1 MLVLQPRIFAIG
13 SLFWHLPGHVASIL
27 LPGSSKSIPESLKGG
42 KAAERDSNV
51 EVFEQPKMIEVE
63 PPSSEPYQLHGST
76 ADMHRSQFK
85 QDYKLEPLLT
95 QIKDGFFVESG
106 AHDGEAI
113 SNTLYFESIGW
124 QGLLIEPGNDYG
136 NLRKKNRKAWSFHGA
151 LSPTG
156 KSEMVNFAVD
166 KHAVGEI
173 IKSNGKG
180 NVQAEPLA
188 QILAAISPTRTTVD
202 FWSLDIEG
210 AECDVL
216 QTTDFEKITVGILLI
231 EMNKVGGC
239 VARVMRERGFILV
252 GHLGIDDLFVNPKY
266 MEDKGLVIPES
277 LKGGKAAERDSN
289 VEVFGQPKM
298 IEVEPPS
305 SEPYQLHG
313 STADMHRS
321 QFKQDHKLEPLLTQ
335 IKDGFFVESGA
346 HDGEAI
352 SNTLYFESI
361 GWQGLLIE
369 PGNDYGNLRKKNRKA
384 WSFHGALSPTG
395 KSEMVNFA
403 VTRHVLGQII
413 KSNGK
418 GNVQAEPLAKILAA
432 ISPTRTTV
440 DFWSLDIEGAEC
452 DVLQTTDFEKITV
465 GILLIEMNKV
475 GGCVSKVMKER
486 GFVLVGHVAI
496 DDLFVNPKYME
507 DKGLVIPESLKGG
520 KAAERDSNVEVFEQ
534 PKMIEVEPPSSEP
547 YQLHGSTADMHRSQ
561 FKQDSKLEPLLTQIK
576 DGFFVESGAHDG
588 EAISNTLYF
597 ESIGWQGLLIEPGN
611 DYGNLR
617 KKNRKAWSF
626 HGALSPTGKSE
637 MVNFAVTRHVLG
649 QIIKSNG
656 KGNVQAEPLAKILAA
671 ISPTRT
677 TVDFW
682 SLDIEGAE
690 CDVLQTTDFEKITVG
705 ILLIEMNKV
714 GGCVARVMRER
725 GFILVGHLGIDDL
738 FANPRYMEDKG
749 LVIPESLKGGKAA
762 ERDSNVEVF
771 EQPKMIEVEPPSS
784 EPYQLHGSTAD
795 MHRSQFKQDYKLE
808 PLLTQIK
815 DGFFVESGAHD
826 GEAISNTL
834 YYESIGWQGLLIE
847 PGNDYGN
854 LRKKNRKA
862 WSFHGALSPTGKS
875 EMVNFAVTRH
885 VLGEIIKSNGKGNVQ
900 AEPLAKILAAIS
912 PTRTTVDFWSLD
924 IEGAECD
931 VLQTTDFEKITV
943 GILLIEMN
951 KVGVCVAR
959 VMRERGF
966 ILVGH
971 LGIDDLFA
979 NPRYMEDKGLVIPES
994 LKGGKAAERDS
1005 NVEVFEQPKMIE
1017 VEPPSSE
1024 PYQLHGSTADMHR
1037 SQFKQDYKLEP
1048 LLTQIKDG
1056 FFVESGA
1063 HDGEAISNTLY
1074 YESIGWQGLLIEPG
1088 NDYGN
1093 LRKKNRKAWSFHG
1106 ALSPTGKSEMVNF
1119 AVTRHVLGQIIKSNA
1134 KGNVQAEPLAKIL
1147 AAISPTRT
1155 TVDFWSLDI
1164 EGAECDVLQTTDF
1177 EKITVGILLIEMN
1190 KVGGCVSK
1198 VMKERGF
1205 VRVGHVAIDDLF
1217 VNPKYVEN
1225 KGLVIPESLKG
1236 AK

>member
-1 MLVLQPRIFAIG
+1 MLVLQPRTVAFG
-13 SLFWHLPGHVASIL
+13 SLFWHLPGRVASIL
-27 LPGSSKSIPESLKGG
+27 LPGSSRSNLDFVRVGRLSIDDLYVNPKYVEDKGLVIPESF
-42 KAAERDSNV
+42 KAPKDRTGEAAARDSNV
-51 EVFEQPKMIEVE
+51 EAFQESKMIQVE

-76 ADMHRSQFK
+76 TDMHRSQFK

-106 AHDGEAI
+106 AHDGESI
-113 SNTLYFESIGW
+113 SNTLYYESIGW

-136 NLRKKNRKAWSFHGA
+136 RLRQKNRKAWSFHGA

-156 KSEMVNFAVD
+156 RSEMVNFRVD
-166 KHAVGEI
+166 
-173 IKSNGKG
+173 
-180 NVQAEPLA
+180 
-188 QILAAISPTRTTVD
+188 
-202 FWSLDIEG
+202 
-210 AECDVL
+210 
-216 QTTDFEKITVGILLI
+216 
-231 EMNKVGGC
+231 
-239 VARVMRERGFILV
+239 
-252 GHLGIDDLFVNPKY
+252 
-266 MEDKGLVIPES
+266 
-277 LKGGKAAERDSN
+277 
-289 VEVFGQPKM
+289 
-298 IEVEPPS
+298 
-305 SEPYQLHG
+305 
-313 STADMHRS
+313 
-321 QFKQDHKLEPLLTQ
+321 
-335 IKDGFFVESGA
+335 
-346 HDGEAI
+346 
-352 SNTLYFESI
+352 
-361 GWQGLLIE
+361 
-369 PGNDYGNLRKKNRKA
+369 
-384 WSFHGALSPTG
+384 
-395 KSEMVNFA
+395 
-403 VTRHVLGQII
+403 RHVLGQIV
-413 KSNGK
+413 KSNAK

-465 GILLIEMNKV
+465 GILLIEVNKV
-475 GGCVSKVMKER
+475 GVCVSKVMKER
-486 GFVLVGHVAI
+486 GFVRVGRLSI
-496 DDLFVNPKYME
+496 DDLYVNPKYVE
-507 DKGLVIPESLKGG
+507 DKGLVIPESF
-520 KAAERDSNVEVFEQ
+520 KAPKDRTAEAAARDSNVEAFQES
-534 PKMIEVEPPSSEP
+534 KMIQVEPPSSEP

-561 FKQDSKLEPLLTQIK
+561 FKQDYKLEPLLTQIK

-588 EAISNTLYF
+588 ESISNTLYY

-611 DYGNLR
+611 DYGRLR
-617 KKNRKAWSF
+617 QKNRKAWSF
-626 HGALSPTGKSE
+626 HGALSPTGRSE
-637 MVNFAVTRHVLG
+637 MVNFQVDRHVLG
-649 QIIKSNG
+649 QIVKSNA

-705 ILLIEMNKV
+705 ILLIEVNKV
-714 GGCVARVMRER
+714 GVCVSKVMKER
-725 GFILVGHLGIDDL
+725 GFVRVGRLSIDDL
-738 FANPRYMEDKG
+738 YVNPKYVEDKG
-749 LVIPESLKGGKAA
+749 LVIPESFKAPKDRTA
-762 ERDSNVEVF
+762 EAAARDSNVEAF
-771 EQPKMIEVEPPSS
+771 QESKMIQVEPPSS

-847 PGNDYGN
+847 PGNKYDS
-854 LRKKNRKA
+854 LRQKNRKA
-862 WSFHGALSPTGKS
+862 WLFHGALSPTGRS
-875 EMVNFAVTRH
+875 EMVNFQVDRH
-885 VLGEIIKSNGKGNVQ
+885 VLGQIVKSNAKGNVQ
-900 AEPLAKILAAIS
+900 AEPLAKLLAAIS

-943 GILLIEMN
+943 GILLIEVN
-951 KVGVCVAR
+951 KVGVCVSK
-959 VMRERGF
+959 VMREKGF
-966 ILVGH
+966 VRVGR
-971 LGIDDLFA
+971 LSIDDLYV
-979 NPRYMEDKGLVIPES
+979 NPKYVEDKGLVIPES
-994 LKGGKAAERDS
+994 FKAPKDRTGEAAARDS
-1005 NVEVFEQPKMIE
+1005 NVEAFQESKMIQ

-1088 NDYGN
+1088 NKYDS
-1093 LRKKNRKAWSFHG
+1093 LRQKNRKAWLFHG
-1106 ALSPTGKSEMVNF
+1106 ALSPTGRSEMVNF
-1119 AVTRHVLGQIIKSNA
+1119 QVDRHVLGQIVKSNA
-1134 KGNVQAEPLAKIL
+1134 KGNVQAEPLAKLL

-1177 EKITVGILLIEMN
+1177 EKITVGILLIEVN
-1190 KVGGCVSK
+1190 KVGVCVSK

-1205 VRVGHVAIDDLF
+1205 VRVGRLSIDDLY
-1217 VNPKYVEN
+1217 VNPKYVED
-1225 KGLVIPESLKG
+1225 KGIVIPESLKG